1 MSGIEIEYT
10 YNYYKLSVKHKQK
23 EYSMALV
30 NGSPSVILKNV
41 AKLIKKKLPQDTAD
55 LVEQFSTLLYGNI
68 SSLDLSDRNDSDMYG
83 ATLSL
88 WSTLNEHT
96 DETPIIHVFN
106 PSVSENGWKS
116 SHTIIEVIVKD
127 MPFLVDSIRIALNRL
142 GLSPHLM
149 LSLPL
154 KLVRGKGKS
163 ITQLASNVDTKIK
176 ATSEESVF
184 FIEIDRQSTK
194 SELDSI
200 KSELLSV
207 VEDITLTVND
217 WQPMLKRFDAVI
229 KDTKKAS
236 LPGTKKAKEDTIEF
250 LSWLAS
256 NHFTLMGYRSYD
268 VTAVKGDIE
277 LVANMDSSL
286 GLMKNSSSTSNRLI
300 SSLNGSGREVALGE
314 NHLILTKTNS
324 RSRVHRPAQLDYI
337 GIKRFDSKGNV
348 IGEERFIGL
357 FGSAYYT
364 NSALDLPLIKS
375 KVIDVCEASGFA
387 KGTHAYKTL
396 INILETYPRDEILQS
411 NVDEL
416 LQNVLGILQMQER
429 DYCGLFVRRDVFNR
443 FYSCMVYVPRE
454 RYNTELRIETQRLL
468 QEAFGSDEEVEF
480 TTYFSESVQART
492 HYIVKVKSTKVD
504 INVKEIENNLNEAAR
519 SWDDKLVSALVANKG
534 EVAAK
539 ALSRKYVHFPQAYKD
554 EVLPGS
560 AIVDIEKL
568 EGVNFSDG
576 LEMLFYQPLEEE
588 AGSRFVKLKL
598 FHKGNPIHLSDVLP
612 ILENFG
618 LRVIGESPFAIKT
631 ADGETYWILDFS
643 MLINGDGEFNVHT
656 VRTLFQEAFA
666 KVWQGDLEDDGF
678 NRLVLGAGLEGRSVS
693 ILRAFAKYER
703 QIGGRFSQSYIEDT
717 FARYPSIAQLLINLF
732 IQRFDPSAQLADSA
746 KNKVHLKLL
755 ASIENSLDNVA
766 NLDDDRI
773 IRRFVEMITA
783 TIRTNY
789 FQLDKLMGEKAYI
802 SFKIVPE
809 KISEMPQPV
818 PKFEIF
824 VYSPQV
830 EGVHLRGGKVARG
843 GLRWSDRRE
852 DFRTE
857 VLGLV
862 KAQQVKNSV
871 IVPVGAKGG
880 FVCKQL
886 PNGTR
891 QEIFEAGKEC
901 YRTFIRALLDI
912 TDNIIN
918 GEIVPPVDV
927 VRLDED
933 DAYLVVAADKG
944 TATFSDIANGIS
956 DEYNFWLG
964 DAFASGGS
972 VGYDHKAM
980 GITAKGAW
988 ESVKRH
994 FREMD
999 IDCQSTDFTC
1009 IAIGDMAGDVFGNG
1023 MLLSKHICLQA
1034 AFNHMHIFIDPTPN
1048 SATTYPERERL
1059 FNLPGCSWEDY
1070 NKELIS
1076 QGGGIFSRHEK
1087 SIKLTAQI
1095 KKMLGSQKQSM
1106 SPNELIQ
1113 ALLTME
1119 VDLLW
1124 NGGIGTYIKSTK
1136 ETHLEVGD
1144 RANDALRINGGELK
1158 AKVVGEGGNLGLTQ
1172 LGRIEFAANG
1182 GRINTDAVDNAGGVD
1197 CSDNEVNIKILL
1209 NTLVQNGDLTVKQRN
1224 KLLHDMTEEV
1234 GDLVIEDCYRQTHSL
1249 SVTAKS
1255 GVNQL
1260 KEQVRFIH
1268 DLERT
1273 GKLDRA
1279 LEFIPDD
1286 EEISDRLAKGN
1297 GLTRPEISVLLAYS
1311 KMVLKEELVHKDITD
1326 NPYHDRLLISAFPK
1340 QLRDKYQNE
1349 MQQHPLRAE
1358 IIATKL
1364 ANKLGND
1371 MGFNFVNR
1379 MQEETGASIVEI
1391 ANSYSMACAVFELEE
1406 FWQKIEILNN
1416 KISTAIQTEMLYQY
1430 RRTVRRATRW
1440 FLRHR
1445 KKALSIE
1452 QSIALYKPTFTT
1464 VSKKLNDFIIAEE
1477 TKEIERV
1484 QSDLIAAAVPKDISQ
1499 RIAQLSTTF
1508 SALDIADIAAQESKD
1523 VDVVAKLYFKLGV
1536 RLELHWFLEQIT
1548 RQSVANHW
1556 QALARAS
1563 FREELDWQQRS
1574 LTVVVLQC
1582 NCALKVEDL
1591 DTMLDDWI
1599 EVNEQ
1604 PIARWQHILS
1614 DFKVGQTH
1622 EFAMFS
1628 VALRELMLLSLNCQK
1643 VEK

>member
-1 MSGIEIEYT
+1 
-10 YNYYKLSVKHKQK
+10 
-23 EYSMALV
+23 MALV

-41 AKLIKKKLPQDTAD
+41 AQLIKKKVPQDTAD
-55 LVEQFSTLLYGNI
+55 LVDQFATLLYGNI
-68 SSLDLSDRNDSDMYG
+68 SSLDLTNRNDSDMYG

-88 WSTLNEHT
+88 WSSLNEHI
-96 DETPIIHVFN
+96 DDTPIIHVFN
-106 PSVSENGWKS
+106 PSVSKNGWKS

-149 LSLPL
+149 LNSPL
-154 KLVRGKGKS
+154 KLVRGKNKN
-163 ITQLASNVDTKIK
+163 INELASNVDTNIK
-176 ATSEESVF
+176 TTSEETIF

-194 SELDSI
+194 QELETI
-200 KSELLSV
+200 KGELLSV
-207 VEDITLTVND
+207 VKDITLTVHD
-217 WQPMLKRFDAVI
+217 WQPMLAQLNNVI
-229 KDTKKAS
+229 DDIKNTK
-236 LPGTKKAKEDTIEF
+236 LPGSKKAKDDTVEF

-256 NHFTLMGYRSYD
+256 SNFTLMGYRSYD
-268 VTAVKGDIE
+268 VKEVQGDIE
-277 LVANMDSSL
+277 LEANMNSSL
-286 GLMKNSSSTSNRLI
+286 GLMKNSSSSKTRLL
-300 SSLNGSGREVALGE
+300 SKLNEAGREVALGE
-314 NHLILTKTNS
+314 NHLILTKSNS
-324 RSRVHRPAQLDYI
+324 RSRVHRQAQLDYI
-337 GIKRFDSKGNV
+337 GIKRFDEQGNV

-364 NSALDLPLIKS
+364 NSALALPLIKS
-375 KVIDVCEASGFA
+375 KVKAVCDSSGFA
-387 KGTHAYKTL
+387 KETHSYKTL

-411 NVDEL
+411 NTNEL

-429 DYCGLFVRRDVFNR
+429 DYCGLFVRRDIFNR

-454 RYNTELRIETQRLL
+454 RYNTELRIQTQRVL
-468 QEAFGSDEEVEF
+468 QEAFGSNEEVEF

-492 HYIVKVKSTKVD
+492 HYIVKVKSTKAD
-504 INVKEIENNLNEAAR
+504 INVKEIEKNLNEAAR
-519 SWDDKLVSALVANKG
+519 SWDDKLVTALVANKG

-539 ALSRKYVHFPQAYKD
+539 ALSRKYVHFPQAYKE

-568 EGVNFSDG
+568 ERINLADS
-576 LEMLFYQPLEEE
+576 LEMLFYQPLEEKKD
-588 AGSRFVKLKL
+588 SRFVKLKL

-618 LRVIGESPFAIKT
+618 LRVIGESPYAIKAT
-631 ADGETYWILDFS
+631 NGENYWILDFS
-643 MLINGDGEFNVHT
+643 MLINGESDFNVKT
-656 VRTLFQEAFA
+656 VSTLFQDAFA
-666 KVWQGDLEDDGF
+666 KVWQGYLEDDGF
-678 NRLVLGAGLEGRSVS
+678 NRLVLGAGLEGRRVS

-703 QIGGRFSQSYIEDT
+703 QIGGRFSQRYIEDT

-732 IQRFDPSAQLADSA
+732 IQRFDPHNKSTDSA
-746 KNKVHLKLL
+746 KNKANTKLL
-755 ASIENSLDNVA
+755 ECIESSLDNVT

-773 IRRFVEMITA
+773 IRRFVEMISA

-789 FQLDKLMGEKAYI
+789 FQLDKLMGEKSYI
-802 SFKIVPE
+802 SFKIEPE

-824 VYSPQV
+824 VYSPQI

-862 KAQQVKNSV
+862 KAQQVKNTV

-886 PNGTR
+886 PKGTR

-912 TDNIIN
+912 TDNIVN

-956 DEYNFWLG
+956 DEYKFWLG

-1009 IAIGDMAGDVFGNG
+1009 LAIGDMAGDVFGNG
-1023 MLLSKHICLQA
+1023 MLLSKHIRLQA
-1034 AFNHMHIFIDPTPN
+1034 AFNHMHIFIDPNPDST
-1048 SATTYPERERL
+1048 TTYPERERL
-1059 FNLPGCSWEDY
+1059 FNLSGCSWEDY

-1076 QGGGIFSRHEK
+1076 QGGGIFSRNVK
-1087 SIKLTAQI
+1087 SIKLTPQI
-1095 KKMLGSQKQSM
+1095 KKMVGTQKQSM
-1106 SPNELIQ
+1106 SPNDLIQ
-1113 ALLTME
+1113 ALLTMQ

-1124 NGGIGTYIKSTK
+1124 NGGIGTYVKSSK

-1144 RANDALRINGGELK
+1144 RANDALRINGGELQ

-1172 LGRIEFAANG
+1172 LGRIEFSANG
-1182 GRINTDAVDNAGGVD
+1182 GRINTDAIDNAGGVD

-1209 NTLVQNGDLTVKQRN
+1209 NSLVQNGDLTVKQRN
-1224 KLLHDMTEEV
+1224 KLLHDMTDEI
-1234 GDLVIEDCYRQTHSL
+1234 GNLVIEDCYRQTHSL
-1249 SVTAKS
+1249 SITAKS

-1268 DLERT
+1268 DLERI

-1286 EEISDRLAKGN
+1286 EEISDRIAKGN
-1297 GLTRPEISVLLAYS
+1297 GLTRPELAVLLAYS
-1311 KMVLKEELVHKDITD
+1311 KMVLKEELVHEQITD
-1326 NPYHDRLLISAFPK
+1326 NPYHNRLLVSAFPK
-1340 QLRDKYQNE
+1340 QLRDKYQYE

-1364 ANKLGND
+1364 ANKIGND
-1371 MGFNFVNR
+1371 MGFDFVNR
-1379 MQEETGASIVEI
+1379 MEEETGATVVEI
-1391 ANSYSMACAVFELEE
+1391 ANFYTIACAVFELEE
-1406 FWQKIEILNN
+1406 FWQKIEVLNN
-1416 KISTAIQTEMLYQY
+1416 KISTAIQTEMLFQY
-1430 RRTVRRATRW
+1430 RRTIRRATRW

-1445 KKALSIE
+1445 NKAISIE
-1452 QSIALYKPTFTT
+1452 QSIALYQPTFA
-1464 VSKKLNDFIIAEE
+1464 VLSQKLNDFIIEGEAEE
-1477 TKEIERV
+1477 IQRV
-1484 QSDLIAAAVPKDISQ
+1484 ESDLITANVPKVISQ
-1499 RIAQLSTTF
+1499 RIARLSTIF
-1508 SALDIADIAAQESKD
+1508 SVLDIADIAEQQGKD
-1523 VDVVAKLYFKLGV
+1523 IDIVAHLYFKLGV
-1536 RLELHWFLEQIT
+1536 RLELHWFLDQIT
-1548 RQSVANHW
+1548 CQSVSNHW

-1563 FREELDWQQRS
+1563 FREELDWQKRS

-1582 NCALKVEDL
+1582 DCNMKVENL
-1591 DTMLDDWI
+1591 DDMLDAWMEI
-1599 EVNEQ
+1599 NEQ
-1604 PIARWQHILS
+1604 PVTRWQHILS

-1628 VALRELMLLSLNCQK
+1628 VALRELMLLSLNCEK
-1643 VEK
+1643 VLK

>member
-1 MSGIEIEYT
+1 
-10 YNYYKLSVKHKQK
+10 
-23 EYSMALV
+23 MALV
-30 NGSPSVILKNV
+30 NGSPSVILNNV
-41 AKLIKKKLPQDTAD
+41 AQLIKKKVPQESAA
-55 LVEQFSTLLYGNI
+55 LVEQFAQLLYSNI
-68 SSLDLSDRNDSDMYG
+68 SSLDLSHRNDSDMYG

-88 WSTLNEHT
+88 WSSLNEHT
-96 DETPIIHVFN
+96 DDEPVIHVFN
-106 PSVSENGWKS
+106 PSVSKNGWKS
-116 SHTIIEVIVKD
+116 SHTVIEVIVKD

-149 LSLPL
+149 LNSPL
-154 KLVRGKGKS
+154 KIVRDKEQQISK
-163 ITQLASNVDTKIK
+163 LASAVESKIK
-176 ATSEESVF
+176 ATSQETIF

-194 SELDSI
+194 QELTNI
-200 KSELLSV
+200 KNELLSV
-207 VEDITLTVND
+207 VEDISLTVND
-217 WQPMLKRFDAVI
+217 WQPMLSQFNSIIADV
-229 KDTKKAS
+229 KKAK
-236 LPGTKKAKEDTIEF
+236 LPGTKQSKEDTIEF
-250 LSWLAS
+250 LTWLAA
-256 NHFTLMGYRSYD
+256 NNFTLMGYRSYD
-268 VTAVKGDIE
+268 VIAVKGDIKLE
-277 LVANMDSSL
+277 ANIDSSL
-286 GLMKNSSSTSNRLI
+286 GLMKNSKGNKVRLI
-300 SSLNGSGREVALGE
+300 SSLNESGRDIALGN

-324 RSRVHRPAQLDYI
+324 CSRVHRPAQLDYI
-337 GIKRFDSKGNV
+337 GIKRFDAKGNV

-364 NSALDLPLIKS
+364 NSALNLPLISS
-375 KVIDVCEASGFA
+375 KVMDVCDASGFA
-387 KGTHAYKTL
+387 KGSHAYKTL

-411 NVDEL
+411 NVEEL
-416 LQNVLGILQMQER
+416 LQNVMGILQMQER
-429 DYCGLFVRRDVFNR
+429 DYCGLFVRRDAFDR

-454 RYNTELRIETQRLL
+454 RYNTQLRVETQHLL
-468 QEAFGSDEEVEF
+468 QEAFGSDQEVEF

-492 HYIVKVKSTKVD
+492 HYIVRVNSTKAD
-504 INVKEIENNLNEAAR
+504 IDVKEIEKNLNEAAR
-519 SWDDKLVSALVANKG
+519 NWDDKLVSALASNKG
-534 EVAAK
+534 EAAAK
-539 ALSRKYVHFPQAYKD
+539 TLSRKYTNFPQSYKD
-554 EVLPGS
+554 AVLPGS

-568 EGVNFSDG
+568 ERVSFSDS
-576 LEMLFYQPLEEE
+576 LEMLFYQPVEEKS
-588 AGSRFVKLKL
+588 GSRFVKLKL
-598 FHKGNPIHLSDVLP
+598 FHKGEPIHLSDVLP
-612 ILENFG
+612 MLENFG
-618 LRVIGESPFAIKT
+618 LRVIGESPYAIKSN
-631 ADGETYWILDFS
+631 DGEMFWILDFS
-643 MLINGDGEFNVHT
+643 MLITGDSEFDVYK
-656 VRTLFQEAFA
+656 VRSLFQDAFA
-666 KVWQGDLEDDGF
+666 KVWQGELEDDGF
-678 NRLVLGAGLEGRSVS
+678 NRLILGAGLEGRNVS

-717 FARYPSIAQLLINLF
+717 FASYPAIAELLIKLF
-732 IQRFDPSAQLADSA
+732 VTRFDPNNTSSASA
-746 KNKVHLKLL
+746 KEKAHTKLL
-755 ASIENSLDNVA
+755 AEIESSLDDVA

-773 IRRFVEMITA
+773 IRRFVEMILA

-789 FQLDKLMGEKAYI
+789 FQADKLMGDKSYI

-809 KISEMPQPV
+809 NISEMPQPV

-862 KAQQVKNSV
+862 KAQQVKNTV

-886 PNGTR
+886 PSGSR

-912 TDNIIN
+912 TDNIVN

-956 DEYNFWLG
+956 EEYNFWLG

-999 IDCQSTDFTC
+999 IDCQTTDFTC
-1009 IAIGDMAGDVFGNG
+1009 IAVGDMAGDVFGNG

-1048 SATTYPERERL
+1048 SATSYPERERL
-1059 FNLPGCSWEDY
+1059 FNMPGCSWEDY

-1076 QGGGIFSRHEK
+1076 EGGGIFSRHVK
-1087 SIKLTAQI
+1087 SIKLTPQI
-1095 KKMLGSQKQSM
+1095 KKMLGTQKQSM
-1106 SPNELIQ
+1106 SPVDLIQ
-1113 ALLTME
+1113 AILTME

-1124 NGGIGTYIKSTK
+1124 NGGIGTYVKSSK

-1144 RANDALRINGGELK
+1144 RANDSLRINGEQLQ
-1158 AKVVGEGGNLGLTQ
+1158 AKIVGEGGNLGLTQ
-1172 LGRIEFAANG
+1172 LGRIEFSANG

-1209 NTLVQNGDLTVKQRN
+1209 NGLVQNGDLTVKQRN
-1224 KLLHDMTEEV
+1224 KLLYDMTDEV
-1234 GDLVIEDCYRQTHSL
+1234 GDIVIEDCYRQTHSL
-1249 SVTAKS
+1249 SVTAMR
-1255 GVNQL
+1255 GMNQL

-1268 DLERT
+1268 ELERT

-1286 EEISDRLAKGN
+1286 EEIAERLSKGV
-1297 GLTRPEISVLLAYS
+1297 GLTRPELSVLLAYS
-1311 KMVLKEELVHKDITD
+1311 KMVLKEDLVHPEITD
-1326 NPYHDRLLISAFPK
+1326 NPYHDRLLINSFPK
-1340 QLRDKYQNE
+1340 QLRDNYQDQ

-1364 ANKLGND
+1364 ANKIGND

-1379 MQEETGASIVEI
+1379 MQEETGATVVEI
-1391 ANSYSMACAVFELEE
+1391 ANSYTVACAVFELEE
-1406 FWQKIEILNN
+1406 FWQKIEVLNN
-1416 KISTAIQTEMLYQY
+1416 KISTAIQTEMLFQY

-1445 KKALSIE
+1445 NKSLSIE
-1452 QSIALYKPTFTT
+1452 SSINLYQPTFK
-1464 VSKKLNDFIIAEE
+1464 VMAKKLNSLIIESE
-1477 TKEIERV
+1477 SSQLERV
-1484 QSDLIAAAVPKDISQ
+1484 EKDLSSAGVPKEVAV
-1499 RIAQLSTTF
+1499 RIAQLSTVF
-1508 SALDIADIAAQESKD
+1508 SALDIAEIVEEDGRDVEFIASI
-1523 VDVVAKLYFKLGV
+1523 YFKLGV
-1536 RLELHWFLEQIT
+1536 KLELHWFLDQIT
-1548 RQSVANHW
+1548 RQAVGNHW

-1574 LTVVVLQC
+1574 LTSVVLMC
-1582 NCALKVEDL
+1582 DCSAEAKNV
-1591 DTMLDDWI
+1591 DTMLDNWI
-1599 EVNEQ
+1599 ETNSQ
-1604 PIARWQHILS
+1604 PLDRWKHILS

-1622 EFAMFS
+1622 EFAKFS
-1628 VALRELMLLSLNCQK
+1628 VALRELMLLSLNCQRLIK
-1643 VEK
+1643 DD

>member
-1 MSGIEIEYT
+1 
-10 YNYYKLSVKHKQK
+10 
-23 EYSMALV
+23 MALV

-41 AKLIKKKLPQDTAD
+41 AKLIKKKVPQDTAD
-55 LVEQFSTLLYGNI
+55 LVEQFATLLYGNI
-68 SSLDLSDRNDSDMYG
+68 SSLDLSNRNDSDMYG

-88 WSTLNEHT
+88 WSSLNEHK
-96 DETPIIHVFN
+96 DDTPIIHVFN
-106 PSVSENGWKS
+106 PSLSTNGWKS

-149 LSLPL
+149 LNSPL
-154 KLVRGKGKS
+154 KLVREKNKN
-163 ITQLASNVDTKIK
+163 ITQLASNVDTEIK
-176 ATSEESVF
+176 ATSEETVF

-194 SELDSI
+194 EELDTI
-200 KSELLSV
+200 KDELLSV

-217 WQPMLKRFDAVI
+217 WQPMLKQFNSVI
-229 KDTKKAS
+229 DDV
-236 LPGTKKAKEDTIEF
+236 KKAKLPGGKKEKDDTVEF
-250 LSWLAS
+250 LSWLAN

-268 VTAVKGDIE
+268 ITAVKGDIE
-277 LVANMDSSL
+277 LVAQMDSSL
-286 GLMKNSSSTSNRLI
+286 GLMKNASLEGIKNATSTKKVLI
-300 SSLNGSGREVALGE
+300 SSFNKTGREVALGD

-337 GIKRFDSKGNV
+337 GVKRFDEEGNV

-375 KVIDVCEASGFA
+375 KVKEVCNSSGFA
-387 KGTHAYKTL
+387 KGTHDYKSL

-411 NVDEL
+411 NVNEL
-416 LQNVLGILQMQER
+416 LQNVLGVLQMQER
-429 DYCGLFVRRDVFNR
+429 DYCGLFVRRDVFDR

-454 RYNTELRIETQRLL
+454 RYNTELRIETQHLL
-468 QEAFGSDEEVEF
+468 QEAFGSNEEVEF

-492 HYIVKVKSTKVD
+492 HYIVKVKSTKADV
-504 INVKEIENNLNEAAR
+504 NVKEIENNLNEAAR

-539 ALSRKYVHFPQAYKD
+539 ALSRKYAHFPQAYKD

-568 EGVNFSDG
+568 EGVSFSDG
-576 LEMLFYQPLEEE
+576 LEMLFYQPLEETK
-588 AGSRFVKLKL
+588 GSRFVKLKL
-598 FHKGNPIHLSDVLP
+598 FHKGTPIHLSDVLP

-618 LRVIGESPFAIKT
+618 LRVIGESPYAIKT
-631 ADGETYWILDFS
+631 VDGETYWILDFS
-643 MLINGDGEFNVHT
+643 MLINGDSEYNIHT
-656 VRTLFQEAFA
+656 VRSLFQDAFA

-678 NRLVLGAGLEGRSVS
+678 NRLILGAGLEGRSAS

-732 IQRFDPSAQLADSA
+732 IQRFDPNNTLTDSVKDEAHTQL
-746 KNKVHLKLL
+746 LK
-755 ASIENSLDNVA
+755 SIESSLDNVA

-773 IRRFVEMITA
+773 IRRFVEMINA

-789 FQLDKLMGEKAYI
+789 FQLDKLMGEKSYI

-862 KAQQVKNSV
+862 KAQQVKNTV

-886 PNGTR
+886 PSGSR

-912 TDNIIN
+912 TDNIVN

-994 FREMD
+994 FREME

-1034 AFNHMHIFIDPTPN
+1034 AFNHMHIFIDPTPD
-1048 SATTYPERERL
+1048 SAKTYPERERL
-1059 FNLPGCSWEDY
+1059 FNMPGCSWQDY
-1070 NKELIS
+1070 NETLIS
-1076 QGGGIFSRHEK
+1076 KGGGIFSRNVK
-1087 SIKLTAQI
+1087 SITLTPQI
-1095 KKMLGSQKQSM
+1095 KKMVGTQKQTM

-1113 ALLTME
+1113 AILTME

-1124 NGGIGTYIKSTK
+1124 NGGIGTYVKSSK

-1144 RANDALRINGGELK
+1144 RANDALRINGGELQ

-1182 GRINTDAVDNAGGVD
+1182 GRINTDAIDNAGGVD

-1209 NTLVQNGDLTVKQRN
+1209 NSLVQSGDLTVKQRN
-1224 KLLHDMTEEV
+1224 KLLYDMTEEV

-1249 SVTAKS
+1249 SITAKR

-1268 DLERT
+1268 DLERA

-1286 EEISDRLAKGN
+1286 EEISDRVAKGN
-1297 GLTRPEISVLLAYS
+1297 GLTRPELAVLLAYS

-1326 NPYHDRLLISAFPK
+1326 NPYHNRLLINAFPK
-1340 QLRDKYQNE
+1340 QLRDKYQDE

-1364 ANKLGND
+1364 ANKIGND

-1379 MQEETGASIVEI
+1379 MKEETGATVVEI
-1391 ANSYSMACAVFELEE
+1391 ANSYIMACAIFELEE

-1416 KISTAIQTEMLYQY
+1416 KISTAIQTEMLFQY

-1445 KKALSIE
+1445 NKALSIE
-1452 QSIALYKPTFTT
+1452 QSIELYKPTFTIL
-1464 VSKKLNDFIIAEE
+1464 SKKLNSFLIEEEVEEMQRVENDLVAE
-1477 TKEIERV
+1477 
-1484 QSDLIAAAVPKDISQ
+1484 AVPKVIAQRISQ
-1499 RIAQLSTTF
+1499 LSIIF
-1508 SALDIADIAAQESKD
+1508 SALDIADIAEQEGKD
-1523 VDVVAKLYFKLGV
+1523 VDLVANLYFKLGV

-1548 RQSVANHW
+1548 RQAVANHW

-1574 LTVVVLQC
+1574 LTIVVLQC
-1582 NCALKVEDL
+1582 DCSVKVEGLDRML
-1591 DTMLDDWI
+1591 DTWM
-1599 EVNEQ
+1599 ETNEL

-1614 DFKVGQTH
+1614 DFKIGQTH

-1628 VALRELMLLSLNCQK
+1628 VALRELMLLSLNCHK
-1643 VEK
+1643 VTK